1 MFSRAFVLCVCASQK
16 RAVRDLA
23 LSAEDVY
30 QLRALCAVLR
40 PLCLAMQ
47 GMGGETYC
55 SVSIVLPLLTKML
68 DRHLVA
74 KDTDT
79 PLVHEFKSAAHA
91 DLKERYQLPT
101 VKTALMVATYL
112 DPRYEDFKFVAD
124 NTMRREAVTRA
135 QAEVKRVVLSM
146 GEYVDEM
153 QTGGTDDSASRSNG
167 DSEPEPPTK
176 RHKADQ
182 QLYDFINDD
191 GDDAQATDGAPAA
204 AGVPLEE
211 RCDAQLSSYA
221 MECAGRSV
229 EVFQFWKTARDRYK
243 DLAVVAVKYLTVP
256 ATSVP
261 SERLFST
268 AGLVVSKLRASMSP
282 ELVGQIL
289 FLNKNAD

>member
-1 MFSRAFVLCVCASQK
+1 
-16 RAVRDLA
+16 
-23 LSAEDVY
+23 
-30 QLRALCAVLR
+30 
-40 PLCLAMQ
+40 MQ

-55 SVSIVLPLLTKML
+55 SISIVLPLLTKML

-74 KDTDT
+74 KDTYT

-112 DPRYEDFKFVAD
+112 DPRYKNFKFVED
-124 NTMRREAVTRA
+124 TMCREAATRA
-135 QAEVKRVVLSM
+135 QAKVKRVVVSM

-167 DSEPEPPTK
+167 DSEPETPTK

-204 AGVPLEE
+204 AGVSLEE

-221 MECAGRSV
+221 IKCADRSV
-229 EVFQFWKTARDRYK
+229 EVFQFWKTAHDRYK
-243 DLAVVAVKYLTVP
+243 DLAVVTVKYFAVP

-261 SERLFST
+261 SERSFST

-282 ELVGQIL
+282 EL
-289 FLNKNAD
+289 NKSCFSIRTLTEQ